1 VPCVRSGQTVTFR
14 TAWIPALFLA
24 SWSVGNPARSLEED
38 QCAGLREAKSAIQ
51 AGDLRAAQLSL
62 ESCVIA
68 QPRSAEAWLD
78 LGIVHFAQRHLDEA
92 ASALQ
97 KSLELDPRQP
107 KAWKTLGRVETAR
120 TKLDVAER
128 AFVEA
133 ARLDPKDAEARYLLG
148 RLYQSQDHLAEAA
161 RLLKEAVVLDPD
173 SARTHAFLGTVSWA
187 LGDASLAEESFQ
199 RAILL
204 DRLSKTPD
212 AIPHLE
218 YGIYLQ
224 RTNRLEESVA
234 ELRRAA
240 ELDRASVEAR
250 FELGQSLHRLRRL
263 EEAKEALRAA
273 LSLDATDAH
282 VHYLLGR
289 VCYEQ
294 GDRTCGDEHMRLSEA
309 HRGR

>member
-1 VPCVRSGQTVTFR
+1 VPCVRSGRDVAFR
-14 TAWIPALFLA
+14 TAWISALFLA
-24 SWSVGNPARSLEED
+24 SWSVAPAWSLEED
-38 QCAGLREAKSAIQ
+38 PCGSLREAKSAIQ
-51 AGDLRAAQLSL
+51 AGDLRTAQLSL
-62 ESCVIA
+62 EGCVVA
-68 QPRSAEAWLD
+68 QPGHAEAWLN
-78 LGIVHFAQRHLDEA
+78 LGIVHFARNHLDEA
-92 ASALQ
+92 ASAIR

-107 KAWKTLGRVETAR
+107 KACKVLGRVETAR
-120 TKLDVAER
+120 GKPDLAER
-128 AFVEA
+128 AFMEA

-173 SARTHAFLGTVSWA
+173 SPRAHAFLGTVSWA
-187 LGDASLAEESFQ
+187 LGDTSLAEESFE

-204 DRLSKTPD
+204 DRMSKAPD

-234 ELRRAA
+234 DLRRAA

-263 EEAKEALRAA
+263 EEAKEALRDA
-273 LSLDATDAH
+273 LSLDATDAR

-294 GDRTCGDEHMRLSEA
+294 GDRACGDEHMRLSEA